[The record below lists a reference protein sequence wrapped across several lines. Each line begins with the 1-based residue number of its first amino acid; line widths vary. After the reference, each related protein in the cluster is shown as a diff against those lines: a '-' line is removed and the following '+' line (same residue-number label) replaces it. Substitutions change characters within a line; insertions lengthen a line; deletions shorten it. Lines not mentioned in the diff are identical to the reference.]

1 MQANPKDQ
9 KKSHRVNGSRKGS
22 AFERKI
28 CKELSL
34 WYSREKHDDW
44 FWRTSGSGARATT
57 RQKKGQNSVSG
68 HGDIGATCPEAQELL
83 HHLCFEIKCGYN
95 DVDLFSLIS
104 NRAGTKEHP
113 LIQFYE
119 QALVAAKAIPGV
131 FRDPVVIWKR
141 DRKPTMVI
149 LPEVIFSELDLPGMS
164 IWVWEPGSGKR
175 LDIGVVLWEDFLA
188 LSPTVFYG
196 RRSTV

>member
-1 MQANPKDQ
+1 
-9 KKSHRVNGSRKGS
+9 
-22 AFERKI
+22 
-28 CKELSL
+28 
-34 WYSREKHDDW
+34 
-44 FWRTSGSGARATT
+44 
-57 RQKKGQNSVSG
+57 
-68 HGDIGATCPEAQELL
+68 
-83 HHLCFEIKCGYN
+83 
-95 DVDLFSLIS
+95 
-104 NRAGTKEHP
+104 